1 MALSRRS
8 FVKTL
13 GLTGAG
19 VATAPLIGARGR
31 EALAAELRRGTV
43 EAAPLELLAPSPRLI
58 RISSNENPRGPSAAA
73 MAGIRGALGEASR
86 YPFAP
91 PEALRKAVAAAHGV
105 PLDHVL
111 LGCGSS
117 EILRMAV
124 DAFTSPARAL
134 VTATPTFELAADRA
148 HVIGA
153 PVDAVPVDAELRLDL
168 ATMATMAA
176 KAGGAGLVFLNNPN
190 NPTGTLHPAAV
201 VNDFVRRVLAD
212 SPDTTILID
221 EAYHEYVED
230 PSYATALPLAL
241 ETPRVIVSRTFSK
254 VYGLAGLRVG
264 YAIARP
270 ETVKAMARHQLDVA
284 INVLG
289 ASAARAALADRDLV
303 ARERQLN
310 HEAREFTRRFFESAG
325 YPVAPSQAN
334 FLMADIR
341 RDSKE
346 FQGACEKQGV
356 LVGRPFPPL
365 TTHARVSIG
374 TMDEMRAAVQ
384 VFKRVL
390 AAPASQRAAG

>member
-8 FVKTL
+8 FVRTL

-19 VATAPLIGARGR
+19 VVAAPLVGARGR
-31 EALAAELRRGTV
+31 EALAAELRRGGAGAT
-43 EAAPLELLAPSPRLI
+43 PLELLASSPRLI
-58 RISSNENPRGPSAAA
+58 RVSSNENPRGPSAAA

-86 YPFAP
+86 YPLTT
-91 PEALRKAVAAAHGV
+91 PEGLRKAIAAEHGV
-105 PLDHVL
+105 SVDNVL
-111 LGCGSS
+111 LGCGST
-117 EILRMAV
+117 EVLRMAV
-124 DAFTSPARAL
+124 DAFTSRARAL
-134 VTATPTFELAADRA
+134 VTATPTFEVPADRA

-168 ATMATMAA
+168 PAMAA
-176 KAGGAGLVFLNNPN
+176 RSAGAGLVFLNNPN
-190 NPTGTLHPAAV
+190 NPTGTLHPARAV
-201 VNDFVRRVLAD
+201 DDFVRRVLAD
-212 SPDTTILID
+212 SPSTTILID

-230 PSYATALPLAL
+230 PSYATALPLAM
-241 ETPRVIVSRTFSK
+241 ETPRVVVSRTFSK

-264 YAIARP
+264 YAIAHSD
-270 ETVKAMARHQLDVA
+270 TVKAMARHQLDVA
-284 INVLG
+284 VNGLG
-289 ASAARAALADRDLV
+289 VAAAQAALADRDLV
-303 ARERQLN
+303 PRERRLN
-310 HEAREFTRRFFESAG
+310 HEAREFTRRFFEAAG
-325 YPVAPSQAN
+325 YRVAASQAN

-374 TMDEMRAAVQ
+374 TMDEMRAAVE

-390 AAPASQRAAG
+390 AAPASARATG